1 MEFVWWGSSELID
14 RLSRNEHVG
23 RRLFWFG
30 QHEFDQDWFRLRIGE
45 AVQAAGPRYTPEVH
59 IDLPIAKDMERFSR
73 SDLLFDEVK
82 SLAIGTREA
91 HNGLASIRRQSE
103 QTLPETELD
112 DLSKATS
119 AVLDALSHLDSSP
132 NDAIPFADIAKAA
145 EEAAAAGTR
154 VSGQLWELQRQHRAQ
169 NQQQRTSVAGYRE
182 PFGDL
187 LYYVQRLNS
196 AFAEA
201 ARVCNRADRLA
212 NNQLLLLKGNGG
224 TGKTHLLCD
233 FAKRR
238 IQARLPTVLLMG
250 QRFLSDEDPWT
261 QLLQQLD
268 LRGASAEEF
277 VGAVEAAAQASECR
291 ALVIIDALNEGNGR
305 AIWSAH
311 LSAFL
316 ARLEKSPWIGVV
328 ISVRSTYEEA
338 VIPEDVRRRAI
349 SVTHHGFGDY
359 EYDAVKTFCWHY
371 CLEFPSVPVLQPEF
385 TNPLFL
391 KTLCEGLRESGER
404 RIPKGF
410 HGITETFD
418 RYLSAINA
426 RLAKPESLDYDPKN
440 SLVRQALERIAERLA
455 ESATRWLARSDAQ
468 NVVNGLLEGR
478 DYSRS
483 LYPAVVAEGILTE
496 NMNLR
501 SERPNEVE
509 EVVFI
514 TYERFADHVI
524 AYHLLSTHMDANNP
538 RAAFAKDGALAFLC
552 ESGNYV
558 PYGLIEALC
567 IQAPE
572 RTGKELVN
580 LAPEFLDAPSIGSA
594 FLESII
600 WRKLDAFSD
609 DTVEVLNKLI
619 ESKAI
624 REDPLDT
631 LLSVTRPWSS
641 LQRRLSRP
649 ETPPRFHAR
658 PGCAVEHLPAPRM
671 GLSRPC
677 RPSGRLGV
685 QSVSR

>member
-1 MEFVWWGSSELID
+1 M
-14 RLSRNEHVG
+14 
-23 RRLFWFG
+23 
-30 QHEFDQDWFRLRIGE
+30 
-45 AVQAAGPRYTPEVH
+45 P
-59 IDLPIAKDMERFSR
+59 
-73 SDLLFDEVK
+73 
-82 SLAIGTREA
+82 
-91 HNGLASIRRQSE
+91 
-103 QTLPETELD
+103 
-112 DLSKATS
+112 
-119 AVLDALSHLDSSP
+119 
-132 NDAIPFADIAKAA
+132 
-145 EEAAAAGTR
+145 
-154 VSGQLWELQRQHRAQ
+154 
-169 NQQQRTSVAGYRE
+169 
-182 PFGDL
+182 
-187 LYYVQRLNS
+187 
-196 AFAEA
+196 
-201 ARVCNRADRLA
+201 
-212 NNQLLLLKGNGG
+212 
-224 TGKTHLLCD
+224 
-233 FAKRR
+233 
-238 IQARLPTVLLMG
+238 
-250 QRFLSDEDPWT
+250 
-261 QLLQQLD
+261 
-268 LRGASAEEF
+268 
-277 VGAVEAAAQASECR
+277 
-291 ALVIIDALNEGNGR
+291 
-305 AIWSAH
+305 
-311 LSAFL
+311 
-316 ARLEKSPWIGVV
+316 
-328 ISVRSTYEEA
+328 
-338 VIPEDVRRRAI
+338 
-349 SVTHHGFGDY
+349 HHGFGDY

-440 SLVRQALERIAERLA
+440 NLVRQALERIAERLA
-455 ESATRWLARSDAQ
+455 ESATRWLPRSDAQ

-538 RAAFAKDGALAFLC
+538 RAALAKDGALAFLC

-631 LLSVTRPWSS
+631 LLSVSTVPGHPFNADFLDQRLRQDSMPDRDARWSTYLHRAWGYQGPVDRLVDWASS
-641 LQRRLSRP
+641 LSADDDVEDEVAYLAVTTLAWMFT
-649 ETPPRFHAR
+649 TPNRFLRDRATN
-658 PGCAVEHLPAPRM
+658 ALVAL
-671 GLSRPC
+671 LT
-677 RPSGRLGV
+677 GRLALAERLVDRFADVDDPYVAERVYAAVYGV
-685 QSVSR
+685 AMRSYDTAAVGRLASLVYERVLRLWNTPASHLASGLRSRSSRTRYSPWRGNLH